1 MHTWHTFASPDLA
14 AQAAANRIAEL
25 IEQTLQE
32 NNICHIALPGGNTP
46 AKCFHYLSQKKINWE
61 HVHWYLGDERC
72 LPAGHADRNDVMIQQ
87 SLWQPIHAQKKTIHR
102 IPAEF
107 GANAAAQIY
116 AAHMDNTILDIA
128 FLGMGEDGHTAS
140 LFPGNIALD
149 NINSVV
155 PVFNAPKPPAARVSL
170 SVSTLQRATHR
181 IVLTTGESKK
191 RALEQIRAEIALPIN
206 RIGNIEWFVDAAVID
221 IEI

>member
-25 IEQTLQE
+25 IEQTVQK

-46 AKCFHYLSQKKINWE
+46 AKCFYYLSHKKINWK

-72 LPAGHADRNDVMIQQ
+72 LPAGHAERNDVMIQQ
-87 SLWQPIHAQKKTIHR
+87 CLWQPIHAQEKTLHR
-102 IPAEF
+102 IPAES
-107 GANAAAQIY
+107 GANAAARIY
-116 AAHMDNTILDIA
+116 AAQMDNTILDIV

-149 NINSVV
+149 IINSVV
-155 PVFNAPKPPAARVSL
+155 PVFNAPKPPAERVSL
-170 SVSTLQRATHR
+170 SVTTLQRATHR
-181 IVLTTGESKK
+181 IVLTTGDSK
-191 RALEQIRAEIALPIN
+191 RHAIAQIKNRVDLPVNI
-206 RIGNIEWFVDAAVID
+206 IGDIEWFIDAAAQGVI
-221 IEI
+221 